1 MTSERRAFKGAEI
14 VGKAIHVSKT
24 RLAMEYAPLMRR
36 SVRRSCSCADSPA
49 VSAGRSALARS
60 HKLSQVGLEPT
71 ATLENVGLPSVD
83 QSLPF
88 GNRLLMWRWAQGTP
102 ALGYGALPTGREG
115 RERRP

>member
-1 MTSERRAFKGAEI
+1 MTLERRAFKGAEI
-14 VGKAIHVSKT
+14 VGKAIHISKT
-24 RLAMEYAPLMRR
+24 RLAIEYAPLMRR
-36 SVRRSCSCADSPA
+36 GIRHSCSCAPT
-49 VSAGRSALARS
+49 VRLFRRPALARNPE
-60 HKLSQVGLEPT
+60 LSQVGLEPT

-102 ALGYGALPTGREG
+102 ALGYGALPTGRQG

>member
-14 VGKAIHVSKT
+14 VGKAIHISKT
-24 RLAMEYAPLMRR
+24 RLAIEYAPLMRR
-36 SVRRSCSCADSPA
+36 SIRHSCSCAPT
-49 VSAGRSALARS
+49 VRLFRRPALARS

-102 ALGYGALPTGREG
+102 ALGYGALPTGRQG